1 MKWIKRPLSSEKLS
15 SKSQDYLNSI
25 RNDFDALWAID
36 PGLSKPYLK
45 KQIQSENFQNLRQ
58 ENRESGEQF
67 QYDKQFLEDFEE
79 KQKYIQENQHK
90 INLLKKKLDKVENN
104 NDISQ
109 IEQQRKS
116 QALQFLKDNDLETP
130 AHIAMINNVQFT
142 KESITIGGISRA
154 HENAKASD
162 FGLSYT
168 QDTQKNSTDYIPQ
181 VFKGEGAYADED
193 YFNFAMVDKIVKQ
206 GAKVPSY
213 QDMRKTLAALPWG
226 PIEGTPP
233 SSPNSTGRQIGSAQL
248 MSILLG
254 TKMSGDRSD
263 GERNDCGSSG
273 FLWSRSEYGSDDA
286 WACDF
291 GELRGELDYYNREC
305 ALPLRLLV

>member
-154 HENAKASD
+154 HENAKAQQIIYHRYSKEKE
-162 FGLSYT
+162 L
-168 QDTQKNSTDYIPQ
+168 
-181 VFKGEGAYADED
+181 
-193 YFNFAMVDKIVKQ
+193 MLMKI
-206 GAKVPSY
+206 
-213 QDMRKTLAALPWG
+213 TL
-226 PIEGTPP
+226 T
-233 SSPNSTGRQIGSAQL
+233 
-248 MSILLG
+248 
-254 TKMSGDRSD
+254 
-263 GERNDCGSSG
+263 
-273 FLWSRSEYGSDDA
+273 SR
-286 WACDF
+286 WWI
-291 GELRGELDYYNREC
+291 R
-305 ALPLRLLV
+305 